1 MAWLAAWLVASPVVA
16 VSAGAVD
23 RSPSAY
29 AQAHYAY
36 GVAQHCGLVT
46 QGAEAGFERLE
57 RRLAA
62 EEGLDEEGR
71 TNARIAAGIAFAMEY
86 QNRGLGGSRP
96 WCRTEGMEAV
106 RRFETVPE

>member
-1 MAWLAAWLVASPVVA
+1 MLLLAAVPAIGPA
-16 VSAGAVD
+16 AATD

-29 AQAHYAY
+29 AQAHYAF

-46 QGAEAGFERLE
+46 DRAEAGFDRLE

-106 RRFETVPE
+106 RRFEAVPQ

>member
-1 MAWLAAWLVASPVVA
+1 MLLAARPAL
-16 VSAGAVD
+16 AVD

-29 AQAHYAY
+29 AQAYYAY

-46 QGAEAGFERLE
+46 QGAEAGFDRLE

-86 QNRGLGGSRP
+86 QNRGLGGARP
-96 WCRTEGMEAV
+96 WCRTEGEQAV
-106 RRFETVPE
+106 RRFEAVPVE